1 MVSRKKKQGKLRRA
15 GKAVKA
21 EEEAKAR
28 QAAEEQPRQLEVE
41 DDRLGDLIRQEP
53 CCSMTLPRGII
64 DAFWTQPREET
75 EDPWL
80 RLAKRLHPNPIA
92 TAKARTRTEG
102 GALKCWHFLDHEIP
116 HTNIP
121 EFVTAFRDAYN
132 ARCNVVG
139 GRELK
144 SLFVAAS
151 VDMWRNFTT
160 VWKYPDKMRQ
170 IVTYC
175 LAAGTESILNCIYY
189 DARFYASFASYFGQF
204 YSPETGSTLKWERA
218 KEFTSAH
225 NVTVISFFKK
235 NIFCSCL
242 DWSKKADLDV
252 EEMEVEEQ
260 LAEDNVFAWLDSVLQ
275 HFELLFDVIEEK
287 EVALYDIQQNQV
299 SESEIDSD
307 IAQLRREE
315 TLLKLELSRHC
326 EQLEEVKMQMKMTGE
341 KEYACLN
348 FALDQLSQHSLLHN
362 LHQEEVRFHWPTE
375 GSGNECIHVWK
386 SYTPQLSLSS
396 FSLEF
401 LHECGATGGTIG
413 RKLQAAYKATKEM
426 HRHVCEDPINMEYTT
441 ALFLAM
447 GTQQVIIGNYKA
459 AMLHAAIAYCFEQHV
474 STSLRGHG
482 NCKAMNWPKVNE
494 LFYDPDQH
502 TLVSFFRKR
511 IPCSCLDKKYKE
523 VKSITKLGICY
534 NFNCPHPDRKVERSR
549 TKCCSRCHLANYCSL
564 ECQVDNWAIHK
575 KFCQQNYQLSIL
587 DGYI

>member
-1 MVSRKKKQGKLRRA
+1 
-15 GKAVKA
+15 
-21 EEEAKAR
+21 
-28 QAAEEQPRQLEVE
+28 
-41 DDRLGDLIRQEP
+41 
-53 CCSMTLPRGII
+53 MTLPRGII

-287 EVALYDIQQNQV
+287 D
-299 SESEIDSD
+299 
-307 IAQLRREE
+307 
-315 TLLKLELSRHC
+315 
-326 EQLEEVKMQMKMTGE
+326 
-341 KEYACLN
+341 
-348 FALDQLSQHSLLHN
+348 LLHN

-426 HRHVCEDPINMEYTT
+426 HRHVWEDPINMEYTT

-511 IPCSCLDKKYKE
+511 IPCSCLIALTPTERWSAAAQSAVLDAILRTIVHSNARWTTGQYT
-523 VKSITKLGICY
+523 KS
-534 NFNCPHPDRKVERSR
+534 S
-549 TKCCSRCHLANYCSL
+549 ANKII
-564 ECQVDNWAIHK
+564 N
-575 KFCQQNYQLSIL
+575 
-587 DGYI
+587 